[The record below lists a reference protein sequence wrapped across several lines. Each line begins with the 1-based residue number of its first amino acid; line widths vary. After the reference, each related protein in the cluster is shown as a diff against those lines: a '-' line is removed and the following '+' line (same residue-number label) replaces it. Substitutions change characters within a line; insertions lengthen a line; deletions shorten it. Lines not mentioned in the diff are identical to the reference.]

1 MRLHLLSTMR
11 DKWFSDHAVAIFA
24 LTFALAALLSDAAY
38 AQDTCIKTVRWGNEA
53 PYSMRDANGMLVGVQ
68 VETMREILSRM
79 QCEAK
84 FVELPWVRAEIQIR
98 EGELDILPGTLM
110 NENLATIGRYS
121 RPLHRS
127 RNVLFA
133 SKDASAT
140 YRLNTLTDIVG
151 TSFRLGVPPK
161 VGYGKA
167 YRVAFATPEFRE
179 RVQPISS
186 RKGGWQMIAAK
197 RIDGQIADEVSGLTE
212 IRIAG
217 IETAVVATP
226 VVVSIEADMAVFSRK
241 TINAEFVNRFNAAFQ
256 TMLDD
261 GTLTEILRKYLPCE
275 VSAKLL
281 GCR

>member
-1 MRLHLLSTMR
+1 MCLLLLSKMR
-11 DKWFSDHAVAIFA
+11 DKWFGNRAVAISV
-24 LTFALAALLSDAAY
+24 LTFALAALLSDAAC
-38 AQDTCIKTVRWGNEA
+38 AQDRCIKTVRWNDEA
-53 PYSMRDANGMLVGVQ
+53 PYAMRDANGLLGGSKVD
-68 VETMREILSRM
+68 TMREILSRM

-98 EGELDILPGTLM
+98 EGELDILPGALM
-110 NENLATIGRYS
+110 NENLAAIGRYS

-133 SKDASAT
+133 SKDARTT
-140 YRLNTLTDIVG
+140 YRLTTLTDIIG

-167 YRVAFATPEFRE
+167 YREASATPAFRE
-179 RVQPISS
+179 HIQPISS

-212 IRIAG
+212 IRNAG
-217 IETAVVATP
+217 IENAVVATP
-226 VVVSIEADMAVFSRK
+226 VVVSVEADMAVFSRK
-241 TINAEFVNRFNAAFQ
+241 TTSPEFVNRFNAAFQ

-275 VSAKLL
+275 VSAKSL